1 LTQQVA
7 ADATSDLEV
16 DEPPSDQPA
25 RDPAIG
31 SHRLLSAGCSAAL
44 VRADTEIDWWCAP
57 RFDAP
62 PLLWRLLDPNGAS
75 ARWRIERPLRRSDQP
90 AGAVVTTSV
99 QTSEGPIVCRDG
111 IVPIDDAVA
120 LVRLVRSFDSPCRAT
135 HELVASGR

>member
-1 LTQQVA
+1 VIPRSAVTDSSRPGALPRSSAPTPRS
-7 ADATSDLEV
+7 TGG
-16 DEPPSDQPA
+16 A
-25 RDPAIG
+25 RHA
-31 SHRLLSAGCSAAL
+31 STL
-44 VRADTEIDWWCAP
+44 
-57 RFDAP
+57 
-62 PLLWRLLDPNGAS
+62 LLWRLLDPNGAS